1 MNKVQIPGATTA
13 LILLFFASFF
23 NYLDRFALSV
33 LLPSIKEDLV
43 LSDTQLGGLNTAFTI
58 SYVILGIPFA
68 RWADKYSRKNIIA
81 FSVALWSAMTAIC
94 GLAQNFVQLSAARVM
109 VGVGEAGGTPP
120 AHSIISDYFPI
131 EKRAKALAIYG
142 IGAPVG
148 LMFGFV
154 FASWLTETYSWR
166 IAFFALGAPGVVLAL
181 LIYFFVREPVRG
193 QSDPVENPAEIQE
206 TPTFWISVKT
216 VLSSPTYRHISVGT
230 GLYVIVYIGV
240 VSWLPSYF
248 IRSFGM
254 GLTEVGFWLA
264 MSIGLS
270 QLIGMVGCGVLTDIM
285 VKRDVRWYAWIP
297 ALAMLISTPL
307 FVIVFGT
314 ESAILSAVALF
325 PAFLIGI
332 FQGPATF
339 AAVQGITHVRM
350 RATAVAIFLLIT
362 NLIGGGFG
370 PLFTGWLSDQFIA
383 AYGQDSLRWSL
394 MIVSVFFGL
403 WASLHYYLASR
414 HIQNEMSMAPGS

>member
-1 MNKVQIPGATTA
+1 MTKTQLPGATTA
-13 LILLFFASFF
+13 LFLLFFVSFF

-43 LSDTQLGGLNTAFTI
+43 LTDTQLGGLNTAFTI

-68 RWADKYSRKNIIA
+68 RWADRYSRKNIIA
-81 FSVALWSAMTAIC
+81 LSVVIWSLMTAVC
-94 GLAQNFVQLSAARVM
+94 GFAQNFVQLSAARVM
-109 VGVGEAGGTPP
+109 VGVGEAGATPP
-120 AHSIISDYFPI
+120 AHSMISDYFPI
-131 EKRAKALAIYG
+131 EKRTKALAIYG

-148 LMFGFV
+148 LMFGFI
-154 FASWLTETYSWR
+154 FGSWVTEEYSWR
-166 IAFFALGAPGVVLAL
+166 IAFFTLGIPGLILAL
-181 LIYFFVREPVRG
+181 LVYFFVKEPIRG
-193 QSDPVENPAEIQE
+193 QNDAAEKLSEAQE
-206 TPTFWISVKT
+206 HPGFWFAVKT

-270 QLIGMVGCGVLTDIM
+270 QLVGMLACGVLTDKM

-350 RATAVAIFLLIT
+350 RAMAVAIFLLIT

-370 PLFTGWLSDQFIA
+370 PLFTGWLSDQFVA
-383 AYGQDSLRWSL
+383 AYGQDSLRWAL
-394 MIVSVFFGL
+394 MTVSVFFGF

-414 HIQNEMSMAPGS
+414 TIRDEISPRKI